1 MLISKEKYI
10 NLIFFIM
17 KNIFTLMLAF
27 MAVGTLSAQSTW
39 NDYAADSYA
48 GGSGTYDDPYL
59 ISTPEQLAKMSKDCD
74 EGNAYFDEETYDQVC
89 FKLTNDIDLDGH
101 NWEPVGGANRGGK
114 FMGGNAIFNGIFDGA
129 GYSIKNMNIDKSDAF
144 ESGLFNHIGD
154 YGEVGNFVIESGKV
168 YGEAGVAAV
177 AAYCSGTIKNCTN
190 KVNVTARL
198 TTSMSS
204 IAAGICGTVAATE
217 YGNPANI
224 TDCVNYGNVRAGEN
238 NGWVAG
244 GIVAV
249 IEGNCNVLRCANLGD
264 VTTFQAQAGG
274 IVAYITTACII
285 RDCYNRGVISAGQ
298 QTGGIV
304 GQAGAKNDRVY
315 ITNCYNAATLKGSN
329 GSGYPTGKRGSI
341 VAAADGL
348 KYIMV
353 DSCYNDA
360 DLNNPAFGDYIIDDA
375 NSSSRGGMCLGGDEV
390 KAFTTE
396 MMANNMDF
404 AMRLN
409 SSSNGVWVMDTENI
423 NDGYPVLRIQN
434 STAPSLPTSVESIAA
449 ENIVTYAVD
458 GKIVVEGFYENVY
471 VYDINGRIV
480 YLGTSGDLDSKTFEN
495 GVYVVYVNGV
505 AQKIVVE

>member
-1 MLISKEKYI
+1 MLISKEVYQF
-10 NLIFFIM
+10 NYFIM

-39 NDYAADSYA
+39 KDYAADSYA

-74 EGNAYFDEETYDQVC
+74 NGDAYFDEDTYDQVC

-101 NWEPVGGANRGGK
+101 NWEPVGGAYRGGEYI
-114 FMGGNAIFNGIFDGA
+114 GGNAVFNGIFDGA
-129 GYSIKNMNIDKSDAF
+129 GYSIMNMNIDKSDAF

-154 YGEVGNFVIESGKV
+154 YGEVGNFTIESGKV

-177 AAYCSGTIKNCTN
+177 AAYCSGIIRNCTN

-249 IEGNCNVLRCANLGD
+249 IEGNCNILRCANFGD
-264 VTTFQAQAGG
+264 VTTFMAQAGG
-274 IVAYITTACII
+274 IVAWAQVACII
-285 RDCYNRGVISAGQ
+285 RDCYNRGAISAAQ
-298 QTGGIV
+298 QVAGIV
-304 GQAGAKNDRVY
+304 GQAMAMNDRVY
-315 ITNCYNAATLKGSN
+315 VTNCYNAAPVYGSN
-329 GSGYPTGKRGSI
+329 GSGVPTGKHASI
-341 VAAADGL
+341 VGAAEG
-348 KYIMV
+348 KFYILV

-360 DLNNPAFGDYIIDDA
+360 NLNNPDPDFDDYVI
-375 NSSSRGGMCLGGDEV
+375 NTEETGGLCMGGDEV
-390 KAFTTE
+390 KVLSTDQ
-396 MMANNMDF
+396 MANNQDF

-409 SSSNGVWVMDTENI
+409 SASNGVWVMDTENI
-423 NDGYPVLRIQN
+423 NDGYPVLRTQN
-434 STAPSLPTSVESIAA
+434 STAPSLPTSVSSVE
-449 ENIVTYAVD
+449 EDAVAVYSD
-458 GKIVVEGFYENVY
+458 NGHIVVVGNVETVK
-471 VYDINGRIV
+471 VYDTDGRLL
-480 YLGTSGDLDSKTFEN
+480 YSGLSEGLESRTFEIGLYIVN
-495 GVYVVYVNGV
+495 VNGV
-505 AQKIVVE
+505 GKKVVVE